1 MTVSACCRRE
11 KILRRILVIMSEHK
25 EENLKNEEKETLD
38 LKDSITENWER
49 EKEAVNLF
57 GDEDDVPSFIE
68 ENEKNDDFG
77 VELEEDAEIKN
88 DNEDG
93 YDLDDEH
100 HVSVDM
106 SALEEKKEKKDRSEA
121 AHKKV
126 EELVEK
132 GLVDKKRLIAPIALI
147 ILLIAV
153 IIIGVTLS
161 HKNSGDANVAN
172 ETAASASSETASPDA
187 GSETVVVPDTPL
199 TACTDDAINN
209 LVLYYYTAYATG
221 DTATIST
228 LVDPVTDDFLTEVKT
243 RSQYIDSYPS
253 INTYLKP
260 GPQEGSY
267 LAYVEMEVR
276 MTGYNMDVP
285 ALQAL
290 YICKRADGT
299 YYVNRTEEL
308 SEADAQ
314 YIHDIDLQEDVIELN
329 NKVTVNFNNKLVEDA
344 AFASYYNE
352 VYGQMKAEVSQA
364 LSEDHSEA
372 DTTPVETY
380 NPKKH
385 EGKQVKAT
393 AVVNMRAS
401 DSENADKLGKAQI
414 GDLFT
419 VIEERENGWTNVK
432 ASDGSEVWIKSDY
445 LELLEPDTEEEDT
458 TAQQAEEAQQQ
469 EQQQTAAQQT
479 TTDNTQYVT
488 TTTRVNVRKTASE
501 TADKLATVNEG
512 TKLELIEKQSNGWTK
527 VKYNDTTGFIKSEYL
542 Q

>member
-1 MTVSACCRRE
+1 
-11 KILRRILVIMSEHK
+11 MSEHND
-25 EENLKNEEKETLD
+25 ENMKNEEKTILD
-38 LKDSITENWER
+38 LGDSVTENWDR

-57 GDEDDVPSFIE
+57 GDEDHVPYFNE
-68 ENEKNDDFG
+68 ENEKSEDFG

-88 DNEDG
+88 ENEDG
-93 YDLDDEH
+93 YDLDDDH

-106 SALEEKKEKKDRSEA
+106 SALEEKKEKKDRSGS
-121 AHKKV
+121 AHQKV

-147 ILLIAV
+147 ALLIAV
-153 IIIGVTLS
+153 IVIGVTLS
-161 HKNSGDANVAN
+161 HKSSGDANVVS
-172 ETAASASSETASPDA
+172 ETTSSASSETTSPDA
-187 GSETVVVPDTPL
+187 GSESITVPDTPL
-199 TACTDDAINN
+199 TACTDQDINN

-221 DTATIST
+221 DTATIAT

-260 GPQEGSY
+260 GPEEGSY

-308 SEADAQ
+308 SEAAAQ

-329 NKVTVNFNNKLVEDA
+329 NKVTVAFNNKLVEDA

-364 LSEDHSEA
+364 LSEDHSG
-372 DTTPVETY
+372 DTEVTAEPAY
-380 NPKKH
+380 NPQKH
-385 EGKQVKAT
+385 AGKQIKAT

-414 GDLFT
+414 GDIFT

-445 LELLEPDTEEEDT
+445 LELLEPDTEEEDA
-458 TAQQAEEAQQQ
+458 TAQQAEAGQ
-469 EQQQTAAQQT
+469 EQQTAAEQQQQT